1 MPSSS
6 SGSHE
11 PSQAQR
17 FLINVLWNWLSV
29 GANLFTAI
37 FLTRYLIHKLGD
49 QRYGIWVIVAGLIE
63 YVFLFDLGFRS
74 AIVNFL
80 SRFRVQRD
88 DDGINEVINTA
99 LFYFACVALLVG
111 VLTVAL
117 AAQGYRFFNIA
128 PEDRADFAFLLTL
141 MGFTWAVGI
150 VSNIFQA
157 SLEAFQQFKT
167 YNHIFIVMLVLRAGG
182 CAALLYLGYGLRGLG
197 VVVVAAQGLGYTL
210 MFITFRKTYAE
221 LKFSRRFVRWER
233 WKEMARYGVN
243 SVIAS
248 SGVLF
253 LNQGPPLLVGHYL
266 PTAYAGYYS
275 VPSRLLTYMV
285 EMIARIGFVTV
296 PKTAELY
303 ALGRT
308 DQIVKLGT
316 YINRYSLALFMPVS
330 VFMAVYGRELI
341 NRWLGPV
348 FGAQSGP
355 LLSIFAVSVAL
366 AVAGQFN
373 SSQILFG
380 MAKHGPYAVSIV
392 VESLLALAG
401 MAIVLPRYGIFGAAC
416 VAASLTVLN
425 RGLITPWI
433 VCRRLDYSY
442 VRYMT
447 GIYLRPLLSAVPV
460 IGLALWM
467 KSYWISGETLFEL
480 IAAAALIGL
489 TGSLLC
495 LFTCID
501 RQHRVMFRETALRKL
516 RQRRPHET
524 VNAL

>member
-1 MPSSS
+1 MPPSSP
-6 SGSHE
+6 GSHE

-17 FLINVLWNWLSV
+17 FFINVLWNWLSV
-29 GANLFTAI
+29 GANIFTAI

-49 QRYGIWVIVAGLIE
+49 QRYGIWAIVFALIE

-74 AIVNFL
+74 AIVNFV
-80 SRFRVQRD
+80 SRFRVQHD
-88 DDGINEVINTA
+88 NDGINGVINTA
-99 LFYFACVALLVG
+99 LFYFAGVAVLIA
-111 VLTVAL
+111 VLTLTL
-117 AAQGYRFFNIA
+117 AGQGYRLFQIA

-141 MGFTWAVGI
+141 MGFTWALGI

-157 SLEAFQQFKT
+157 SLEAFQQFKS
-167 YNHIFIVMLVLRAGG
+167 YNHIFIVMLVMRAVG
-182 CAALLYLGYGLRGLG
+182 CAVILYLGHGLRALGL
-197 VVVVAAQGLGYTL
+197 VVVSAQCMGYTL
-210 MFITFRKTYAE
+210 MFLTFRRAFAE
-221 LKFSRRFVRWER
+221 LHFSRRFVSLAR
-233 WKEMARYGVN
+233 WKEMFRYGVN

-248 SGVLF
+248 SGSLF
-253 LNQGPPLLVGHYL
+253 LNQGPPLLIGHYM

-275 VPSRLLTYMV
+275 VPSRLLNYIV

-308 DQIVKLGT
+308 DQIIKLGT
-316 YINRYSLALFMPVS
+316 YINRYSLALFMPAS
-330 VFMAVYGRELI
+330 VFLAVFGKELI

-348 FGAQSGP
+348 FALHSGP
-355 LLSIFAVSVAL
+355 LLAIFAISVAL

-392 VESLLALAG
+392 VESLLALFG
-401 MAIVLPRYGIFGAAC
+401 MAIVLPHYGILGAAC
-416 VAASLTVLN
+416 VAASLTILN

-433 VCRRLDYSY
+433 VCHRLHYSY
-442 VRYMT
+442 FRYMM

-460 IGLALWM
+460 VGLALWI
-467 KSYWISGETLFEL
+467 KSYWFSGQTWLEL
-480 IAAAALIGL
+480 VTAVTLIGT
-489 TGSLLC
+489 TGLLLC

-501 RQHRVMFRETALRKL
+501 AEHRVMFRDTLLRKL
-516 RQRRPHET
+516 RPRRPQE
-524 VNAL
+524 AAA